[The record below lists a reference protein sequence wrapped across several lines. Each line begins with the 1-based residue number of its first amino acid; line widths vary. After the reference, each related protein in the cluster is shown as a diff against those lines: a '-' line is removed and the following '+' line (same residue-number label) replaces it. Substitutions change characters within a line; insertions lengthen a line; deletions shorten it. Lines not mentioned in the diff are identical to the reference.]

1 MDILEETLEK
11 ISSEKTKQNLIKVEK
26 FLEIKY
32 NSSELVLG
40 NLSVSKTNQIEWKL
54 KLKKKRERER
64 EKGHFYYLIFDSVHV
79 REFKL

>member
-11 ISSEKTKQNLIKVEK
+11 ISSEKTKRNLIKVEK

-40 NLSVSKTNQIEWKL
+40 NLSLSKTNQIEWKL
-54 KLKKKRERER
+54 KLKKKRERE
-64 EKGHFYYLIFDSVHV
+64 KKAVFIT
-79 REFKL
+79 

>member
-11 ISSEKTKQNLIKVEK
+11 ISSEKTKRNLIKVEK

-40 NLSVSKTNQIEWKL
+40 NLSLSKTNQIEWKL
-54 KLKKKRERER
+54 KLKKKRERE
-64 EKGHFYYLIFDSVHV
+64 KKAIFIT
-79 REFKL
+79 

>member
-11 ISSEKTKQNLIKVEK
+11 ISSEKTKQNLIKIEK

-40 NLSVSKTNQIEWKL
+40 NLSLSKTNQIEWKL
-54 KLKKKRERER
+54 KLKKRERER

>member
-40 NLSVSKTNQIEWKL
+40 NLSLSKTNQIEWKL

-64 EKGHFYYLIFDSVHV
+64 KRPFLLPNI
-79 REFKL
+79 

>member
-26 FLEIKY
+26 FLEMKY

-40 NLSVSKTNQIEWKL
+40 NLSLSKTNQIEWKL
-54 KLKKKRERER
+54 KLKKKRER

>member
-40 NLSVSKTNQIEWKL
+40 NLSLSKTNQIEWKL
-54 KLKKKRERER
+54 KLKKRERER

>member
-64 EKGHFYYLIFDSVHV
+64 KRPFLLPNI
-79 REFKL
+79 

>member
-1 MDILEETLEK
+1 MDILEETREK

-40 NLSVSKTNQIEWKL
+40 NLSLSKTNQIEWKL
-54 KLKKKRERER
+54 KLKKKRERE
-64 EKGHFYYLIFDSVHV
+64 KKAIFIT
-79 REFKL
+79 

>member
-26 FLEIKY
+26 FLEMKY

-40 NLSVSKTNQIEWKL
+40 NLSLSKTNQIEWKL
-54 KLKKKRERER
+54 KLKKKRERE
-64 EKGHFYYLIFDSVHV
+64 KKAIFIT
-79 REFKL
+79 

>member
-32 NSSELVLG
+32 NSIELVLG
-40 NLSVSKTNQIEWKL
+40 NLSLSKTNQIEWKL
-54 KLKKKRERER
+54 KLKKKRERE
-64 EKGHFYYLIFDSVHV
+64 KKAIFIT
-79 REFKL
+79 

>member
-54 KLKKKRERER
+54 KLKKKRERE
-64 EKGHFYYLIFDSVHV
+64 KKAIFIT
-79 REFKL
+79 

>member
-11 ISSEKTKQNLIKVEK
+11 ISSEKTKRNLIKVEK

-40 NLSVSKTNQIEWKL
+40 NLSLSKTNQIEWKL
-54 KLKKKRERER
+54 KLKKKERER
-64 EKGHFYYLIFDSVHV
+64 EKGRFYYLIFDSVHV
-79 REFKL
+79 KRI

>member
-40 NLSVSKTNQIEWKL
+40 NLSLSKTNQIEWKL
-54 KLKKKRERER
+54 KLKKKRERE
-64 EKGHFYYLIFDSVHV
+64 KKAIFIT
-79 REFKL
+79 

>member
-26 FLEIKY
+26 FLEMKY

-40 NLSVSKTNQIEWKL
+40 NLSLSKTNQIEWKL

-64 EKGHFYYLIFDSVHV
+64 KRPFLLPNI
-79 REFKL
+79 

>member
-40 NLSVSKTNQIEWKL
+40 NLSLSKTNQIEWKL
-54 KLKKKRERER
+54 KLKKRERER
-64 EKGHFYYLIFDSVHV
+64 EKKAIFIT
-79 REFKL
+79 

>member
-11 ISSEKTKQNLIKVEK
+11 ISSEKTKRNLIKVEK

-40 NLSVSKTNQIEWKL
+40 NLSLSKTNQIEWKL
-54 KLKKKRERER
+54 KLKKKKERER
-64 EKGHFYYLIFDSVHV
+64 KRPFLLPNI
-79 REFKL
+79 